1 MSTERIIVHQ
11 AVLSQFTELLKA
23 AISDVHGPER
33 TPHTVAQ
40 AATIARNRQ
49 LVEEA
54 VSKGA
59 TVVYGGHDEQTDNIQ
74 PFELPATVVQGVAP
88 VMSLFQTES
97 FGPTVSLIA
106 SESNEQAVA
115 MANDTEYGLTAAVFT
130 RDIAKGLSIARQI
143 RAGAVHIN
151 SMTVHDEAVLPHGG
165 VKDSGWGRFNADAG
179 LSEFL
184 TTKTV
189 TINTAQSN

>member
-1 MSTERIIVHQ
+1 MSTERIIVHKS
-11 AVLSQFTELLKA
+11 VLPQFIDLLKV
-23 AISDVHGPER
+23 AISDVHGPEG

-40 AATIARNRQ
+40 AGTIARNRQ
-49 LVEEA
+49 LVKEA

-59 TVVYGGHDEQTDNIQ
+59 TIIHGGHNEQRDNVQ
-74 PFELPATVVQGVAP
+74 PFEIPATVVQGVSP
-88 VMSLFQTES
+88 GMDLFQTES

-106 SESNEQAVA
+106 CESDEQAIA
-115 MANDTEYGLTAAVFT
+115 IANDTEYGLTAAVFT
-130 RDIAKGLSIARQI
+130 RDIAKALSLARQI

-179 LSEFL
+179 LAEFL
-184 TTKTV
+184 QTKTV

>member
-1 MSTERIIVHQ
+1 MSTERIIIHQ
-11 AVLSQFTELLKA
+11 AVLPHFAELLKA
-23 AISDVHGPER
+23 AISEIHGSEG

-40 AATIARNRQ
+40 AGTVARNRQ

-59 TVVYGGHDEQTDNIQ
+59 TVIYGGHDANRDNIK
-74 PFELPATVVQGVAP
+74 LPATVVQGVSP
-88 VMSLFQTES
+88 DMSLFRTES

-106 SESNEQAVA
+106 SKSDEQAIA
-115 MANDTEYGLTAAVFT
+115 IANDTEYGLTAAIFT
-130 RDIAKGLSIARQI
+130 RNIVKALSLARQI

-179 LSEFL
+179 LAEFL

-189 TINTAQSN
+189 TINAAQSS

>member
-11 AVLSQFTELLKA
+11 AVFSQFSELLKA
-23 AISDVHGPER
+23 TISEVHGSEG

-40 AATIARNRQ
+40 AGTVARNRQ
-49 LVEEA
+49 LVKDA

-59 TVVYGGHDEQTDNIQ
+59 TVIYGGHDENSDNIR
-74 PFELPATVVQGVAP
+74 LTATVVQGVAP
-88 VMSLFQTES
+88 GMDLFQTES

-106 SESNEQAVA
+106 CESDEQAIA
-115 MANDTEYGLTAAVFT
+115 IANDTEYGLTAAVFT
-130 RDIAKGLSIARQI
+130 RNIGKALSLARQI

-179 LSEFL
+179 LAEFL

-189 TINTAQSN
+189 TINAGQSH

>member
-11 AVLSQFTELLKA
+11 SVLSQFTKLLKDA
-23 AISDVHGPER
+23 TNEVHGPEG

-40 AATIARNRQ
+40 AGTVVRNRQ
-49 LVEEA
+49 LVKDA
-54 VSKGA
+54 VCSGA
-59 TVVYGGHDEQTDNIQ
+59 TIVYGGHDEHSDNIQ
-74 PFELPATVVQGVAP
+74 PLKLPVTVVQGVSP
-88 VMSLFQTES
+88 GMDLFQTES

-106 SESNEQAVA
+106 CESDEHAIA
-115 MANDTEYGLTAAVFT
+115 IANNTEYGLTAAVFT
-130 RDIAKGLSIARQI
+130 RNIAKGLSISRQI

-165 VKDSGWGRFNADAG
+165 VKNSGWGRFNADAG
-179 LSEFL
+179 LAEFL
-184 TTKTV
+184 QTKTV